1 MKKHIFLTLFNIL
14 FTSIV
19 FCYVFVAFKEKEK
32 DYHIDEITVKRL
44 NIVDESGEALRMVI
58 SNETRQH
65 SGILNG
71 KEMPQRE
78 RPAGIIF
85 FNSVGDECGG
95 LLYNGNDEQ
104 AGMVLSI
111 DQYRDDQIM
120 QLQYQENTFDDKR
133 KYGLQIWD
141 YKKEDGFDERYER
154 YLELNTI
161 EDKELRE
168 QRIAEMKSDSLWME
182 DRMFVGKNFQ
192 NQVGLFIN
200 DQFGNARIRVY
211 IDENDEPKFELLDRE
226 GKVLGHK
233 Y

>member
-1 MKKHIFLTLFNIL
+1 
-14 FTSIV
+14 
-19 FCYVFVAFKEKEK
+19 
-32 DYHIDEITVKRL
+32 
-44 NIVDESGEALRMVI
+44 
-58 SNETRQH
+58 
-65 SGILNG
+65 
-71 KEMPQRE
+71 
-78 RPAGIIF
+78 
-85 FNSVGDECGG
+85 
-95 LLYNGNDEQ
+95 
-104 AGMVLSI
+104 
-111 DQYRDDQIM
+111 M

-154 YLELNTI
+154 YLGLNTI

-226 GKVLGHK
+226 GNVLGNK
-233 Y
+233 

>member
-1 MKKHIFLTLFNIL
+1 MKKHIFLTLFKIL

-192 NQVGLFIN
+192 NQVGLFIK
-200 DQFGNARIRVY
+200 DQSGNARIRVY
-211 IDENDEPKFELLDRE
+211 IDENDEPKFELLDKE
-226 GKVLGHK
+226 GNVLGNK
-233 Y
+233 

>member
-1 MKKHIFLTLFNIL
+1 M
-14 FTSIV
+14 
-19 FCYVFVAFKEKEK
+19 
-32 DYHIDEITVKRL
+32 
-44 NIVDESGEALRMVI
+44 DESGEALRMVI

-192 NQVGLFIN
+192 NQVGLFIK
-200 DQFGNARIRVY
+200 DQSGNARIRVY

>member
-1 MKKHIFLTLFNIL
+1 MGSL
-14 FTSIV
+14 SIV

-32 DYHIDEITVKRL
+32 DYYIDEITVKRL
-44 NIVDESGEALRMVI
+44 NIVDESGDTVRMVI

-71 KEMPQRE
+71 REMPQRE

-104 AGMVLSI
+104 AGLVLSV

-120 QLQYQENTFDDKR
+120 QLQYQENTVDDKR

-154 YLELNTI
+154 YLELNAI
-161 EDKELRE
+161 EDRELRE

-200 DQFGNARIRVY
+200 DQSGNARIRVY

-226 GKVLGHK
+226 GKMLGNN
-233 Y
+233 